1 MLGAIYSDSVVS
13 AYSPSQEVADLTS
26 YCKKD
31 FETGNDILNR
41 PWVELN
47 NLSVTERNNRDK
59 KTFNAFVDEEID
71 DPSQSWKWIGTR
83 SRARN
88 KGLQMHAQL
97 TAGYIIPMF
106 MAQNEDDEEDRGFSD
121 VMRDGVE
128 WMVEN
133 SSYKSSFLQTA
144 MGMLV
149 SPVTYLGA
157 EYAEVYQTIREK
169 TEQGYTKKEILDEVL
184 SGFQA
189 PVYGAGQVLITNAYE
204 QNIQRQRAIFK
215 VRWIEYSEAEQR
227 YKDHENWNFV
237 QPGVNTVFDDVS
249 GQFYDLKDDDHPY
262 LVQEVTPMYRSDDTE
277 VCFIGGIYMG
287 DENVEANPIKHRDNK
302 NAPKYDV
309 VPFGYQRIS
318 EHFFYYKSLMNSM
331 YWDNLLYDAQSELVM
346 NRALLETEMPVA
358 ISGTDKIDS
367 EIVFPSAV
375 VAFQDKDTKVTPLLP
390 SANFSAAFAAI
401 NETKNSMDEASV
413 SDVTGGQMPAANTKA
428 TAIAIA
434 ERNAKT
440 MLQGVGKTLAE
451 SMVQYGGLMAD
462 IFVNN
467 FSIPQIDELVSDS
480 GKLKYRTFVLKGKN
494 VGGKEVSKTIK
505 FDESMMYK
513 HMSDD
518 EKTQEEIKMAM
529 DAGYPHHK
537 NVLIKVNPEQFARMK
552 YLVRVEPQLMFP
564 KNEEYFQA
572 MLMEL
577 QTQLANNPYVSLE
590 ALTRKLLYSFFR
602 GEGEDLMQK
611 APVMPT
617 SPAQPNSV
625 AGAMVK
631 NKAIGSAVQGV
642 GMV

>member
-1 MLGAIYSDSVVS
+1 MLGEIYSSTPVS
-13 AYSPSQEVADLTS
+13 AYQPPQDIADLTS

-31 FETGNDILNR
+31 FEIGNDILNR

-47 NLSVTERNNRDK
+47 NLSVTDRDSRDK

-88 KGLQMHAQL
+88 KALQMHAQL

-133 SSYKSSFLQTA
+133 SGYKSSFLQTS

-157 EYAEVYQTIREK
+157 EYAEIYQTIREK

-189 PVYGAGQVLITNAYE
+189 PVYGADQVLILNAYE
-204 QNIQRQRAIFK
+204 QNIQRQRGIFK

-227 YKDHENWNFV
+227 YGEHENWNFV
-237 QPGVNTVFDDVS
+237 QPGVSTTFDDVS
-249 GQFYDLKDDDHPY
+249 GQFYDIKDDDHPY

-277 VCFIGGIYMG
+277 VCFIGGIYFG

-358 ISGTDKIDS
+358 VSGTDKIDS

-451 SMVQYGGLMAD
+451 SMVQYGALMAD
-462 IFVNN
+462 IFVNH
-467 FSIPQIDELVSDS
+467 FTIPQIDELVSDS
-480 GKLKYRTFVLKGKN
+480 SKLKYRTFVLKGKN

-505 FDESMMYK
+505 FDESLMYN
-513 HMSDD
+513 HMSD
-518 EKTQEEIKMAM
+518 EQKTEEEIKMAM
-529 DAGYPHHK
+529 DAGYPQHK

-611 APVMPT
+611 QPVVPQQEQT
-617 SPAQPNSV
+617 KGT
-625 AGAMVK
+625 AGAMAK
-631 NKAIGSAVQGV
+631 NKAIGGAIQGI